1 MQMAWLDPAVSE
13 EFYEVYKFLPEA
25 KRMIDQLSS
34 GPCVALEVRQ
44 DDAVEKF
51 RALCGPYD
59 PEIARKLEP
68 NTLRAKFGSDRV
80 QNAIHCTDMQEDG
93 ALEVNF
99 IFDILLG

>member
-1 MQMAWLDPAVSE
+1 
-13 EFYEVYKFLPEA
+13 
-25 KRMIDQLSS
+25 MIDQLSS